1 MQNKMKTAHSIM
13 KSVYI
18 IKSMQHITNNV
29 YFRRKSVTQMRQVVL
44 RNRKSAIGNEHR
56 QTLNNE
62 HSLNKKCAPNVREK
76 IHMKQIQ
83 QASCKKN

>member
-1 MQNKMKTAHSIM
+1 M
-13 KSVYI
+13 
-18 IKSMQHITNNV
+18 
-29 YFRRKSVTQMRQVVL
+29 TQMRQVVL